1 MILTHPEGDL
11 AAATWI
17 DLVSPTAEEVARVE
31 AATGRHVPSESEVS
45 EIELSSRL
53 GFSRGAYTVTTPVV
67 YRGENG
73 DVAHGSVG
81 LVLDRK
87 RLLTVRFAAI
97 PAFDEARTVCAREA
111 SRSSEDAFLHVFEV
125 LVDKAADALEH
136 AGVEIEALSR
146 GTFADRPVSSRTL
159 RTTLR
164 RIGLVAEKMSL
175 LRDGLLGIGRIAS
188 FVNEGS
194 FEQAPTPNAHRMKAI
209 HEDVVSLTDYE
220 SHLSNKAQFLLD
232 ATLGFISIE
241 QNEVVKALTI
251 ASVVGVP
258 PVIVAGIYGMNFR
271 VMPELTWPLG
281 YPFAIALMIVSGLL
295 PLIWFKRRGW
305 M

>member
-1 MILTHPEGDL
+1 MIHIHPEGDL
-11 AAATWI
+11 AAATWM
-17 DLVSPTAEEVARVE
+17 DLVSPTPDEVARVE
-31 AATGRHVPSESEVS
+31 QATGLRVPTENEVS
-45 EIELSSRL
+45 EIESSSRL
-53 GFSRGAYTVTTPVV
+53 AFSRGAYTVTTPVV

-73 DVAHGSVG
+73 HVAHGSVG
-81 LVLDRK
+81 FVLDRK
-87 RLLTVRFAAI
+87 RLLTVRFAAM
-97 PAFDEARTVCAREA
+97 PAFDEARQVCTRFDAHSGE
-111 SRSSEDAFLHVFEV
+111 EAFLHLFEV

-136 AGVEIEALSR
+136 AAAEIDSLSR
-146 GTFADRPVSSRTL
+146 TIFADRQVTSPTL

-164 RIGLVAEKMSL
+164 RLGLVAEKISL

-188 FVNEGS
+188 FVTDGG
-194 FEQAPTPNAHRMKAI
+194 FEDAPAPNAHRMKSI
-209 HEDVVSLTDYE
+209 QRDVVSLTDYE
-220 SHLSNKAQFLLD
+220 AHLSNKTQFVLD

-241 QNEVVKALTI
+241 QNEVVKTLTI

-281 YPFAIALMIVSGLL
+281 YPFAIALMIVSALL